1 MREVAWILNIAL
13 STLSS
18 WNNGFDKN
26 MKPYCLPQNRGK
38 KSKITVEIVR
48 TIIEAAET
56 WEDKGKRIRIKKFC
70 GHLNKEY
77 KIKLS
82 DKSVRQI
89 LIANGLMEAR
99 ARKKRP
105 RFFRSLQQTIPNG
118 LLGID
123 GSDFVVWIGD
133 RRLVFNVELG
143 VDIKTFCHTAF
154 AITDSETSE
163 AVLAVFKEHRS
174 GYGLPIGILSDYG
187 SANCADSTLQYIKK
201 HGIEFAPAGP
211 ANPKGN
217 GTLEGAFSQMKQ
229 ALGPIRIGASSPKQ
243 LAESIL
249 NALVGL
255 YIKMRNKL
263 GLRSKGITPQ
273 KNLKNQLPDE
283 NQIESERRRIK
294 EHLESKKLSEETSLK
309 IDRVNW
315 LVKHYDLREA
325 AEVID
330 RAERTIKGYELE
342 AITASEKAFEKAV
355 RRDSKRKN
363 MSYFFGIL
371 RNIQRDRDDEA
382 YKSYCRKRYNYDT
395 MLKIERQQQDM
406 LQQSQ
411 PSIADIVSMLEKAVI
426 GPVRFVKELAMRKA
440 QEWINELMKSR
451 SYAGVLKKQLLEA
464 IGELSHLDQEQ
475 KRNIGN
481 LVEQFIG

>member
-1 MREVAWILNIAL
+1 MREVAWILNIVL

-18 WNNGFDKN
+18 WNDGFDKN
-26 MKPYCLPQNRGK
+26 MKPYCIPQNRGK
-38 KSKITVEIVR
+38 KSKITVELVR
-48 TIIEAAET
+48 TIIKAAET
-56 WEDKGKRIRIKKFC
+56 WEDNGKRIRIKKFC
-70 GHLNKEY
+70 GYLNKEY
-77 KIKLS
+77 KIELS

-89 LIANGLMEAR
+89 LIANGFMEAR

-123 GSDFVVWIGD
+123 GSGFVVWIGD
-133 RRLVFNVELG
+133 QRFVFNVELG

-187 SANCADSTLQYIKK
+187 SANCADSTLAYIKK

-211 ANPKGN
+211 GNPKGN

-229 ALGPIRIGASSPKQ
+229 ALGPIRIAASSPKQ

-249 NALVGL
+249 NAVVGL

-263 GLRSKGITPQ
+263 GLRSKSITPQ
-273 KNLKNQLPDE
+273 QNLKNQLPDE

-315 LVKHYDLREA
+315 LVKHYGLREA
-325 AEVID
+325 PEVID
-330 RAERTIKGYELE
+330 RAERTIKCYELE

-440 QEWINELMKSR
+440 QEWIDELMKSR
-451 SYAGVLKKQLLEA
+451 SYAGVLKKQLLDA
-464 IGELSHLDQEQ
+464 IGELTHLDQKQ

>member
-18 WNNGFDKN
+18 WNDGFDKN
-26 MKPYCLPQNRGK
+26 MKPYYIPQNRGK
-38 KSKITVEIVR
+38 KSKVTVEIVR
-48 TIIEAAET
+48 TIIQAAET
-56 WEDKGKRIRIKKFC
+56 CKDNAKRIRIKEFC
-70 GHLNKEY
+70 RYLNKEY
-77 KIKLS
+77 KIELS

-89 LIANGLMEAR
+89 LIANGFMEAK

-133 RRLVFNVELG
+133 QRFVFNVELG
-143 VDIKTFCHTAF
+143 VDIKTFCHTGF
-154 AITDSETSE
+154 TITDSETSE
-163 AVLAVFKEHRS
+163 AVVAVFKEHRS
-174 GYGLPIGILSDYG
+174 GYGLPIGIVSDSG
-187 SANCADSTLQYIKK
+187 SANYADPTLEYIKK
-201 HGIEFAPAGP
+201 HGIEFVPAGP
-211 ANPKGN
+211 GNPKGN

-229 ALGPIRIGASSPKQ
+229 ALGPICIAASSAKQ
-243 LAESIL
+243 FAESIL
-249 NALVGL
+249 NAVVGL
-255 YIKMRNKL
+255 YIRMRNKL
-263 GLRSKGITPQ
+263 GLQS
-273 KNLKNQLPDE
+273 KNLTPPKNLANQLPDE
-283 NQIESERRRIK
+283 NQIESERQRIK
-294 EHLESKKLSEETSLK
+294 EHLESKKLSEATSLK
-309 IDRVNW
+309 IDHVSW
-315 LVKHYDLREA
+315 LVKHFGLREDP
-325 AEVID
+325 EVID
-330 RAERTIKGYELE
+330 RAKRTIKGYELE

-371 RNIQRDRDDEA
+371 RNIQQDTDDEA
-382 YKSYCRKRYNYDT
+382 YKSYCRKRYNYHT

-411 PSIADIVSMLEKAVI
+411 PSIAHIVSMLEKAVTKSA
-426 GPVRFVKELAMRKA
+426 RFVKELAMRKA
-440 QEWINELMKSR
+440 QEWIDELMKSS
-451 SYAGVLKKQLLEA
+451 SYAGVLKKKLLDA
-464 IGELSHLDQEQ
+464 IGELTHLDQEQ

>member
-1 MREVAWILNIAL
+1 
-13 STLSS
+13 
-18 WNNGFDKN
+18 
-26 MKPYCLPQNRGK
+26 
-38 KSKITVEIVR
+38 
-48 TIIEAAET
+48 
-56 WEDKGKRIRIKKFC
+56 
-70 GHLNKEY
+70 
-77 KIKLS
+77 
-82 DKSVRQI
+82 
-89 LIANGLMEAR
+89 
-99 ARKKRP
+99 
-105 RFFRSLQQTIPNG
+105 
-118 LLGID
+118 
-123 GSDFVVWIGD
+123 
-133 RRLVFNVELG
+133 
-143 VDIKTFCHTAF
+143 
-154 AITDSETSE
+154 
-163 AVLAVFKEHRS
+163 
-174 GYGLPIGILSDYG
+174 
-187 SANCADSTLQYIKK
+187 
-201 HGIEFAPAGP
+201 
-211 ANPKGN
+211 
-217 GTLEGAFSQMKQ
+217 MKQ
-229 ALGPIRIGASSPKQ
+229 ALGPIRIAASSPKQ

-249 NALVGL
+249 NAVVGL

-315 LVKHYDLREA
+315 LVKHYGLREA
-325 AEVID
+325 PEVID

-355 RRDSKRKN
+355 RRDSKRKY

-440 QEWINELMKSR
+440 QEWIDELMKSR
-451 SYAGVLKKQLLEA
+451 SYAGVLKKQLLDA
-464 IGELSHLDQEQ
+464 IGELTHLDQKQ

-481 LVEQFIG
+481 LVEQFTG